1 MKEYLTNRDFTSE
14 LSNRSIIGIED
25 LSKDELIEKI
35 IELRSKQN
43 GQLIPLAYFNLSV
56 PVLNVNESY
65 NLYS

>member
-35 IELRSKQN
+35 IELRSKKN